1 MNSIPDV
8 EVQRR
13 GRKKVHVK
21 ESSRS
26 RSSTKGK
33 NVSPAVV
40 DVVFGRVTN
49 PVADI
54 DELRRKREEDT
65 LKCGRTLRS
74 AGNSQ
79 HRSQSPLKPI
89 NSSEEEDVGKEVA
102 AKMRSDISH
111 RAERVSPIPI
121 LPSSK

>member
-1 MNSIPDV
+1 MS
-8 EVQRR
+8 
-13 GRKKVHVK
+13 VK
-21 ESSRS
+21 EGSQS
-26 RSSTKGK
+26 RSSTKGE

-49 PVADI
+49 PVADV
-54 DELRRKREEDT
+54 DKLRRKKEEDT

-79 HRSQSPLKPI
+79 CRSQSPLKSI
-89 NSSEEEDVGKEVA
+89 NTSEEEDVGKEVA
-102 AKMRSDISH
+102 TKMRSDISH

-121 LPSSK
+121 LSSSK